1 MKNLKY
7 YVFIAVTFLAVSIQ
21 AQYGISV
28 KGGVYVPVGEFTNNY
43 DNGYGGEFTLI
54 YRTNPNFE
62 IGITSGY
69 SSYGADEDVLKEKIY
84 QEYKEII
91 DNINIDGTI
100 VSEAPLNVI
109 PLTLNIKYLFGN
121 KKFKPYFF
129 FEAGLFHYE
138 LITTSKFDIVNGN
151 SVELKNSTEKDNST
165 MLGFGGGSQFR
176 ISKNLYFDISAKWS
190 IMNNI
195 RLVEADVNED
205 LSGTNRTAQT
215 IGILAGLNYN
225 F

>member
-1 MKNLKY
+1 MRNFRFY
-7 YVFIAVTFLAVSIQ
+7 TFIIIALLTVSLQ

-28 KGGVYVPVGEFTNNY
+28 KGGAYIPVSDFTNNY
-43 DNGYGGEFTLI
+43 NNGYGGEFTLI
-54 YRTNPNFE
+54 YRANPNFE

-84 QEYKEII
+84 EEYKEII
-91 DNINIDGTI
+91 DNININGII
-100 VSEAPLNVI
+100 VAEAPLNII

-151 SVELKNSTEKDNST
+151 SVELKNKTEKDNST

-176 ISKNLYFDISAKWS
+176 ISKKLFFDISAKWS

-195 RLVEADVNED
+195 RLVEEDVNEN

-215 IGILAGLNYN
+215 IGILGGLSYY